1 MNVLYFICEINL
13 FQYTER
19 QKPGKFASFKYH
31 TGLSVL
37 VEKACTYKN
46 CTEHTQLL
54 I

>member
-1 MNVLYFICEINL
+1 MHALFLICEINL
-13 FQYTER
+13 IQYTKT
-19 QKPGKFASFKYH
+19 QQLGKFVSFKYH
-31 TGLSVL
+31 NGLSVL